1 MTKKPNDSCLR
12 LLLGITGLLI
22 TSSNGRTL
30 KIQSEACGRLRRSH
44 PQGREAGRSAR
55 AGADQI
61 RNDPQP
67 QNRQGARHRGAG
79 DAARS
84 RRQGDRMKRREFITL
99 VGGAAAWGFPV
110 HAAEPRP
117 RIAVLSINSAQDER
131 KNIARG
137 RTITVP
143 PEPNG
148 GAVHWAGR

>member
-61 RNDPQP
+61 RPRGQSQDRKR
-67 QNRQGARHRGAG
+67 NRRRNSAQ
-79 DAARS
+79 AARAGRRGDRVK
-84 RRQGDRMKRREFITL
+84 RRQFITL
-99 VGGAAAWGFPV
+99 LGGAAAAWPL
-110 HAAEPRP
+110 AAW
-117 RIAVLSINSAQDER
+117 AQAGQS
-131 KNIARG
+131 ARG
-137 RTITVP
+137 ASVC
-143 PEPNG
+143 
-148 GAVHWAGR
+148 